1 MITPAGGE
9 GTGHWFFHQF
19 ITNAYD
25 DDQGGFVGLDDFIWG
40 VPQVG
45 LISSRSA
52 CCVLMFH
59 IREQSLIKISSSF
72 TFQSLDWLDR
82 TARKTAAQPIQS
94 AASVEES
101 YNVDDA
107 SLPSMSM
114 PMFNGEDI

>member
-1 MITPAGGE
+1 M
-9 GTGHWFFHQF
+9 
-19 ITNAYD
+19 
-25 DDQGGFVGLDDFIWG
+25 
-40 VPQVG
+40 
-45 LISSRSA
+45 
-52 CCVLMFH
+52 LMFH

-114 PMFNGEDI
+114 PMFDGEDI